1 MTAPNRPIYDGLVVG
16 LIAYAAVAVLYGVFD
31 LLAARGALYTV
42 NQLGLALVRGVRD
55 TGQVGMP
62 IPLDYAAIAL
72 YNALHLFASLAI
84 GFVVTG
90 LVAHSLERPARAPT
104 ILVVLIAGFVGTV
117 ALIGVVTIPMRPVLP
132 WWSIIL
138 ANTLAVMVAARY
150 VIRRF
155 PSAFSRLTV
164 PTDR

>member
-1 MTAPNRPIYDGLVVG
+1 MAAPNRPIYHGFVVG
-16 LIAYAAVAVLYGVFD
+16 LIAYAAVAAFYGVFD

-42 NQLGLALVRGVRD
+42 NQLGLALVRGLRD
-55 TGQVGMP
+55 TGQVGLP
-62 IPLDYAAIAL
+62 VPLDFAAIAL

-90 LVAHSLERPARAPT
+90 LIAHSIERPARAPI
-104 ILVVLIAGFVGTV
+104 ILVVLIGGFVGTV

-138 ANTLAVMVAARY
+138 ANTLAVVIAMRY
-150 VIRRF
+150 VIRQF
-155 PSAFSRLTV
+155 PTVFGRLTDQA
-164 PTDR
+164 DR